1 MEYTQIE
8 SLVITSDGRRQI
20 GEMAAAEGLDSVI
33 SQHLALLDL
42 SDEWR
47 WEIESARLEKL
58 RDMAEKDGDAG
69 QLYQDADKRMKR
81 ALRAQGVEVEAAVE
95 EPGLEPGLETGAAP
109 ADPKPVYSTTELGF

>member
-8 SLVITSDGRRQI
+8 SLVITSEGRRQI

-47 WEIESARLEKL
+47 WEIESARLEKI
-58 RDMAEKDGDAG
+58 RDAECGRSRFHKRVSPPNNTCRNPSRFARDA
-69 QLYQDADKRMKR
+69 LDS
-81 ALRAQGVEVEAAVE
+81 
-95 EPGLEPGLETGAAP
+95 TGFFSP
-109 ADPKPVYSTTELGF
+109 FQ

>member
-8 SLVITSDGRRQI
+8 SLVITSEGRRQI

-47 WEIESARLEKL
+47 WEIESARLEKI

-69 QLYQDADKRMKR
+69 QLYQDADMRM
-81 ALRAQGVEVEAAVE
+81 
-95 EPGLEPGLETGAAP
+95 
-109 ADPKPVYSTTELGF
+109 

>member
-8 SLVITSDGRRQI
+8 SLVITSEGRRQI
-20 GEMAAAEGLDSVI
+20 GEMAAAEGLDLVI

-69 QLYQDADKRMKR
+69 HLYRDSDKRMKR
-81 ALRAQGVEVEAAVE
+81 ALRAQGVEVEVAAD
-95 EPGLEPGLETGAAP
+95 EPGLEPGFETK
-109 ADPKPVYSTTELGF
+109 ADSAETKPFYSTTELGF